1 MRPSRN
7 QLLITALGVEV
18 KVRRQELALS
28 QEDLAGRC
36 ELDRPYITMI
46 EGARKQPTISVL
58 QRLAEALELS
68 LGEFCQRVDDR
79 YRTELQAAGNAVHR
93 GESRS

>member
-36 ELDRPYITMI
+36 ELDRPYLTMI

-58 QRLAEALELS
+58 HRLAGALELS

-79 YRTELQAAGNAVHR
+79 YRTELKAV
-93 GESRS
+93 GGPVSENRS

>member
-68 LGEFCQRVDDR
+68 LGEFYQRVDDR
-79 YRTELQAAGNAVHR
+79 YRTELQAAGDAVHL

>member
-46 EGARKQPTISVL
+46 ESARKQPTISVL
-58 QRLAEALELS
+58 HRLAEALELS

-79 YRTELQAAGNAVHR
+79 YRTELQAAGDTVHL